1 MLLLVNLVLVIDT
14 YREEPKCLSQ
24 YAEKKEIEF
33 PLIKILLR
41 AGAPA
46 KYFAALPLPQVALC
60 RLRQPDGLTVRLRS
74 FSTQEE
80 VFDIGLVPSITE

>member
-46 KYFAALPLPQVALC
+46 KYFAPSLFLNSS
-60 RLRQPDGLTVRLRS
+60 GLLQAETAGRTDS
-74 FSTQEE
+74 
-80 VFDIGLVPSITE
+80 